1 MRERVAPGANEQSA
15 VARGELVR
23 SVTRM
28 TEVFLER
35 DFKAYEKHRQ
45 DDPEYNALRL
55 SVRRKLKAMVDGV
68 LKEAKALGTDM
79 SAQAGLHHPYTFN
92 AYRVREQRAYLC
104 RGTKERKKLA
114 TFFGE
119 ALGKDAETHYIQTVL
134 EICIDDQ
141 IVEAAL
147 RIHPQAWWDGEHFKK
162 RVLQDPARMEELCLL
177 LRALP
182 AGFNLK
188 LHDWKKDHWCG
199 QAKPNEIKE
208 MLQHYTPGN
217 HWLHVQRQLPKEDA
231 ITLGEQAEA
240 WVRSSLLALLP
251 IYRFTLWDPS

>member
-1 MRERVAPGANEQSA
+1 MSEA
-15 VARGELVR
+15 
-23 SVTRM
+23 
-28 TEVFLER
+28 FLER

-68 LKEAKALGTDM
+68 AKAAKAAGTEL

-92 AYRVREQRAYLC
+92 SYRVREQRAYLC
-104 RGTKERKKLA
+104 RGPKERKKIA
-114 TFFGE
+114 AVFGD

-134 EICIDDQ
+134 EVCLDDQ

-147 RIHPQAWWDGEHFKK
+147 RIHPQAWWDGENLKK
-162 RVLQDPARMEELCLL
+162 KLLGDAGKLEEFCQLL
-177 LRALP
+177 KALP

-188 LHDWKKDHWCG
+188 LHDWKKDHWCA
-199 QAKPNEIKE
+199 QAKAGEVKE
-208 MLQHYTPGN
+208 MLSHYTPGN

-231 ITLGEQAEA
+231 VAMGPEAQA
-240 WVRSSLLALLP
+240 WVHGSLLALLP
-251 IYRFTLWDPS
+251 VFRFTLWDPS